1 MKSLA
6 FVVVF
11 FSFLFFPFRFI
22 ISFAQERIEEKKEKK
37 KIFTWRHFTSSFF
50 SSSPPSPKKSTN
62 NNETKELAC
71 VFYLWFFSS
80 ELSSTFPFF
89 LIIPQKSRNHKSWPV
104 EVLGPV
110 VDEDVDEDVEEDV
123 VEVVVGPC
131 VFIIME

>member
-1 MKSLA
+1 MAS
-6 FVVVF
+6 FYV
-11 FSFLFFPFRFI
+11 FLFFFL
-22 ISFAQERIEEKKEKK
+22 SSLSKK
-37 KIFTWRHFTSSFF
+37 KAQIIMKQKSWHVCFTFGSSLQ
-50 SSSPPSPKKSTN
+50 N
-62 NNETKELAC
+62 
-71 VFYLWFFSS
+71 
-80 ELSSTFPFF
+80 FPAHSHFF